1 MGMNPIICPRG
12 SREEVE
18 KGAAFMPK
26 FDADG
31 LIPAVVQDAAT
42 GQVLMVAYMNR
53 ESLEKTLEIRQSVFW
68 SRSRQEIW
76 HKGATSGQYQEIVE
90 ILVDCD
96 QDCLVLRVNQ
106 LGGGACHTGAASCF
120 YRSVG

>member
-1 MGMNPIICPRG
+1 MKPVICPRG
-12 SREEVE
+12 SREDVE
-18 KGAAFMPK
+18 KGDAFMPK

-42 GQVLMVAYMNR
+42 GQVLMVAYMNE
-53 ESLEKTLEIRQSVFW
+53 ESLARTLEIRQSVFW
-68 SRSRQEIW
+68 SRSRQEMW
-76 HKGATSGQYQEIVE
+76 HKGATSGQYQEIAE